1 MAVGN
6 ETNGETVRGTCS
18 SRGCEP
24 VNIIRM
30 VWYSDGELGG
40 LTVIVHGEI
49 IRMVRLSLETSV
61 LEGVPSSN

>member
-1 MAVGN
+1 
-6 ETNGETVRGTCS
+6 
-18 SRGCEP
+18 
-24 VNIIRM
+24 M